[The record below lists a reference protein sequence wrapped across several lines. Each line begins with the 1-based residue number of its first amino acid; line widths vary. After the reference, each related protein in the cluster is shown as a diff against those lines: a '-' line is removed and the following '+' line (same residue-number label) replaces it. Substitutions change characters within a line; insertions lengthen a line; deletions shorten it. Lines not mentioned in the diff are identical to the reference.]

1 MLPLSRRIAVS
12 ANVVFSL
19 YPTRNK
25 VYLILSINHENIF
38 DSVRAKM
45 ISPFPGGNELMA
57 MSTLQVP
64 VLWPKPGSSL
74 SLQMSC

>member
-25 VYLILSINHENIF
+25 VYLILSYLILSDPIVMIGKTVVVF
-38 DSVRAKM
+38 WDLSV
-45 ISPFPGGNELMA
+45 
-57 MSTLQVP
+57 
-64 VLWPKPGSSL
+64 
-74 SLQMSC
+74 